1 MAAIGPT
8 ASAVLVWG
16 SLLGVG
22 LVFLYEVYGI
32 TGEFGWLER
41 G

>member
-8 ASAVLVWG
+8 AFAVLVWG

-22 LVFLYEVYGI
+22 LVFLYEVYAI
-32 TGEFGWLER
+32 ADEFGWLGR